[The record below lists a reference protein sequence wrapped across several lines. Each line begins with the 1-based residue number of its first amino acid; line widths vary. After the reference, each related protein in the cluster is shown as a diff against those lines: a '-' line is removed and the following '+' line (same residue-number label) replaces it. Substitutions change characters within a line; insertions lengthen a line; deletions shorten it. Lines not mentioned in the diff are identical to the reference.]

1 MSPAA
6 ASDAEAGADTFDVGC
21 RGFFV
26 ITGAGERLESAA
38 KMLKDDEDE
47 PLILAGMRGLNVTN
61 HVKPVPILAL
71 GPRFGKRFVG
81 HLTYAPRAR
90 ITLVCYHSPMKFIV
104 VPFILIALQFPGLAQ
119 TMPTGL
125 DPAIW
130 QRALKI
136 HRKAIIVD
144 GHNDITSPLVDEDYD
159 LRNSSVGRFHLGGDP
174 FHTDIARLRA
184 GGITGEFFAIYVSGS
199 TMTTGGAMRR
209 AMDMI
214 DATNREIERNPE
226 TLASCTTA
234 SDIRRAKKQNKICVL
249 MGIEGGYVIED
260 SLFALR
266 NFYRLG
272 VRYMTLT
279 HNVATNWAD
288 AHRDEKHG
296 GLTDFGK
303 EVVREMNRLGMFVDI
318 SHVSV
323 KVMHDVLDVS
333 TAPIIASH
341 SGARAVNDHT
351 RNVPDDVLKRVA
363 KNGGVIM
370 VNFLPLFLDART
382 EKESADRAA
391 RLRAE
396 LDAINEKYKND
407 PRARDEAER
416 RLMTANPIY
425 LAPYTRIVDHIDH
438 IRNLAGIDHVGLG
451 SDFDGIP
458 FLPAGMNGAED
469 MPLVTYEML
478 RRGYSERDIRK
489 VLGENLLRAMA
500 KMESVAGRRQISG
513 QGSLKRIK

>member
-1 MSPAA
+1 
-6 ASDAEAGADTFDVGC
+6 
-21 RGFFV
+21 
-26 ITGAGERLESAA
+26 
-38 KMLKDDEDE
+38 
-47 PLILAGMRGLNVTN
+47 
-61 HVKPVPILAL
+61 
-71 GPRFGKRFVG
+71 
-81 HLTYAPRAR
+81 
-90 ITLVCYHSPMKFIV
+90 MKFAA
-104 VPFILIALQFPGLAQ
+104 ILFLSILVQISAVAQ
-119 TMPTGL
+119 TMPAGA
-125 DPAIW
+125 DPALW
-130 QRALKI
+130 QKALKI
-136 HRKAIIVD
+136 HRKAIVVD
-144 GHNDITSPLVDEDYD
+144 GHNDVTSPLVDEDLD
-159 LRNSSVGRFHLGGDP
+159 LRNSTTGKFHLGGDP
-174 FHTDIARLRA
+174 FHTDIARLKT

-226 TLASCTTA
+226 TLVSCTTA
-234 SDIRRAKKQNKICVL
+234 DDIRRAKKRNKICGL

-323 KVMHDVLDVS
+323 KVMHNALDVS

-341 SGARAVNDHT
+341 SSARAVHDHT
-351 RNVPDDVLKRVA
+351 RNVPDDVLKRLP

-370 VNFLPLFLDART
+370 VNFLPSFLDART
-382 EKESADRAA
+382 AKEGTERAA
-391 RLRAE
+391 RLKPE
-396 LDAINEKYKND
+396 LDAIREKFKGD
-407 PRARDEAER
+407 QKAIDVAER
-416 RLMTANPIY
+416 ELMARHPIY
-425 LAPYTRIVDHIDH
+425 MPSYTRIVDHIDH
-438 IRNLAGIDHVGLG
+438 IRNIAGIDHVGLG

-458 FLPAGMNGAED
+458 FLPTGMSGAED
-469 MPLVTYEML
+469 MPLVTYELL
-478 RRGYSERDIRK
+478 RRGYSEKDVRK
-489 VLGENLLRAMA
+489 VLGENLLRAMSQ
-500 KMESVAGRRQISG
+500 MEKVADNRQISG